1 MPNHRKSDTT
11 HRLQG
16 TWRKDRHGG
25 GRDWPVDT
33 TLDPAVIPESVAW
46 LADDKRAVD
55 FWHRMAPVLHRHGLL
70 TQLDVMAFALM
81 AHLYGEW
88 RELSERLD
96 RDGHIITYQRGLRTV
111 TKPNPVASMV
121 RKVERMLFGLMEQFG
136 MSPKA
141 RKSLGVEI
149 HGDAGNA
156 LDEFTSKARYFST
169 ER

>member
-25 GRDWPVDT
+25 GRDWPVDES
-33 TLDPAVIPESVAW
+33 LDPNVIPEFLSW
-46 LADDKRAVD
+46 LADDKHAAD
-55 FWHRMAPVLHRHGLL
+55 FWHRTAPVLHGYGLL
-70 TQLDVMAFALM
+70 TQLDLMAFAIM

-96 RDGHIITYQRGLRTV
+96 RDGYIITYQRGLRTV
-111 TKPNPVASMV
+111 TKPNPVAAMV
-121 RKVERMLFGLMEQFG
+121 RKVEKLLFSLMEQFG
-136 MSPKA
+136 LSPKA
-141 RKSLGVEI
+141 RKSLGVVI
-149 HGDAGNA
+149 DADTENE
-156 LDEFTSKARYFST
+156 LDKFAKYFST